1 VLGRLTKKSF
11 LAPQARAQRSG
22 AQCDPGPFI
31 NVLPYARMKLLG
43 LEFRGVAG
51 YTQQFVSL
59 ENDINLITGKNN
71 IGKSA
76 LLRSSTVLGHLP
88 INSQQDLQRGPLIR
102 GYADSGIGNFQF
114 SIIYLLDSNQDPV
127 LDQNIDR
134 WSPLCNSKTVQLRYN
149 FSVHGSSGAILLD
162 GVNINVSQRELPIIR
177 ISNDN
182 RAFERL
188 WYNTDAWQPANSSST
203 YIGGT
208 VLSGGR
214 VAGTLEANDLFNPL
228 TELTKIRLVE
238 AHRVFRDRL
247 ELKTVSDLEGE
258 AAELGLYLQWLQG
271 DDPRK
276 FNQIQSFV
284 TQLFP
289 EFEFLNVES
298 VDNRVTIRL
307 TRSGGN
313 AKIPLSHCG
322 TGVEQILA
330 LATFVVAS
338 PQGTIMLIDE
348 PHSFLH
354 PTAERLLL
362 EFLHRNQ
369 QHKYVITT
377 HSAIFIN
384 SVPASQI
391 THLTGNGYGIS
402 ERKQYSATQLLFD
415 LGYQN
420 SDLLFSDRVIFIEGE
435 SDQAILPI
443 LLRKAGVSSTEI
455 AKTGF
460 CRMKGSGDIHTIT
473 RQSEE
478 LLAALHK
485 EGVKRLYLFDGDQK
499 PSTNYIKKIK
509 TPQTGQPL
517 PLAFLEL
524 PEIENYLL
532 DPVAIA
538 AAINEE
544 LSSVSESGAP
554 SSRIEVDQVDKWLRS
569 ANTDVRAK
577 GSKILAAVY
586 EQAGLR
592 FKKTV
597 HGRLVALHTT
607 AERNAS
613 LKGLANIFTNLFVV
627 APH

>member
-1 VLGRLTKKSF
+1 MNL
-11 LAPQARAQRSG
+11 SG
-22 AQCDPGPFI
+22 A
-31 NVLPYARMKLLG
+31 V
-43 LEFRGVAG
+43 V
-51 YTQQFVSL
+51 
-59 ENDINLITGKNN
+59 
-71 IGKSA
+71 
-76 LLRSSTVLGHLP
+76 
-88 INSQQDLQRGPLIR
+88 
-102 GYADSGIGNFQF
+102 
-114 SIIYLLDSNQDPV
+114 
-127 LDQNIDR
+127 
-134 WSPLCNSKTVQLRYN
+134 
-149 FSVHGSSGAILLD
+149 
-162 GVNINVSQRELPIIR
+162 
-177 ISNDN
+177 
-182 RAFERL
+182 
-188 WYNTDAWQPANSSST
+188 
-203 YIGGT
+203 
-208 VLSGGR
+208 SGGR
-214 VAGTLEANDLFNPL
+214 VAGILPADDLFGPL
-228 TELTKIRLVE
+228 VELTKVRLVE

-247 ELKTVSDLEGE
+247 ELKTVNSLQGE
-258 AAELGLYLQWLQG
+258 AGELGPYLQWLQG

-276 FNQIQSFV
+276 FIQIQSFI

-298 VDNRVTIRL
+298 INNTVTIRL
-307 TRSGGN
+307 TRNGGN
-313 AKIPLSHCG
+313 TKIPLSHCG

-354 PTAERLLL
+354 PTAERLLRD
-362 EFLHRNQ
+362 FLRRNQ

-384 SVPASQI
+384 AVPASQI
-391 THLTGNGYGIS
+391 THLTGNGYGIA

-435 SDQAILPI
+435 SDQEILPI
-443 LLRKAGVSSTEI
+443 LLRKAGVSSAEI

-499 PSTNYIKKIK
+499 PSETYIKKIK
-509 TPQTGQPL
+509 DSRTGEPI
-517 PLAFLEL
+517 PLAFLDR

-532 DPVAIA
+532 DEAAIA

-544 LSSVSESGAP
+544 LASISESKAP
-554 SSRIEVDQVDKWLRS
+554 SSEVKVDQVNKWLRS
-569 ANTDVRAK
+569 ANTGAGIK

-597 HGRLVALHTT
+597 HGRLIALHTT
-607 AERNAS
+607 TEGNDS
-613 LKGLANIFTNLFVV
+613 LKELANIFASLF
-627 APH
+627 AIPSH

>member
-1 VLGRLTKKSF
+1 
-11 LAPQARAQRSG
+11 
-22 AQCDPGPFI
+22 
-31 NVLPYARMKLLG
+31 MKLLG
-43 LEFRGVAG
+43 IEFKGVAG
-51 YTQQFVSL
+51 YPNQFVSF
-59 ENDINLITGKNN
+59 ENGINLITGRNN

-88 INSQQDLQRGPLIR
+88 INAQPNQPKGPFIR
-102 GYADSGIGNFQF
+102 GYADSGAGNFRF
-114 SIIYLLDSNQDPV
+114 SILYLLDSDVDPA
-127 LDQNIDR
+127 LDQDKNR
-134 WSPLCNSKTVQLRYN
+134 WISLCNSKTVLLRYD
-149 FSVHGSSGAILLD
+149 FSVDVTGAILLD
-162 GVNINVSQRELPIIR
+162 AVSVNVPQGEFPIIR
-177 ISNDN
+177 PSNDG

-188 WYNTDAWQPANSSST
+188 WYKTPLWEPTNRTST
-203 YIGGT
+203 LLNGS
-208 VLSGGR
+208 VVSGGR
-214 VAGTLEANDLFNPL
+214 VAGTLPADDLFGPL
-228 TELTKIRLVE
+228 LELTKIRLVE

-247 ELKTVSDLEGE
+247 ELRTVNSLQGE
-258 AAELGLYLQWLQG
+258 AAELGPYLQWLQG

-276 FNQIQSFV
+276 FNQIQSFI

-298 VDNRVTIRL
+298 INNTVTIRL
-307 TRSGGN
+307 TRNGGN
-313 AKIPLSHCG
+313 TKIPLSHCG

-338 PQGTIMLIDE
+338 PQGTVMLIDE

-362 EFLHRNQ
+362 EFLQRNQ

-384 SVPASQI
+384 AVPAFQI
-391 THLTGNGYGIS
+391 THLTGKGYGIA

-435 SDQAILPI
+435 SDQEILPI
-443 LLRKAGVSSTEI
+443 LLRKAGVSSAEI

-485 EGVKRLYLFDGDQK
+485 DGVKRLYLFDGDQK
-499 PSTNYIKKIK
+499 PSANYIKKIK
-509 TPQTGQPL
+509 TPQTGEPL

-532 DPVAIA
+532 DAVAIA

-544 LSSVSESGAP
+544 RSSVSESRSP
-554 SSRIEVDQVDKWLRS
+554 STKIEVDQVDKWLRA
-569 ANTDVRAK
+569 ANTDVGAK
-577 GSKILAAVY
+577 GSNILAAVY

-597 HGRLVALHTT
+597 HGRLIALHTI

-613 LKGLANIFTNLFVV
+613 LKGLANIFANLFAVD
-627 APH
+627 PH

>member
-1 VLGRLTKKSF
+1 
-11 LAPQARAQRSG
+11 
-22 AQCDPGPFI
+22 
-31 NVLPYARMKLLG
+31 MKLLG
-43 LEFRGVAG
+43 LEFKGVAG
-51 YTQQFVSL
+51 YSHQFVSF
-59 ENDINLITGKNN
+59 ENAINLITGRNN
-71 IGKSA
+71 VGKSA
-76 LLRSSTVLGHLP
+76 LLRSSTVLDHLP
-88 INSQQDLQRGPLIR
+88 INSEPNRPRGPLIR

-114 SIIYLLDSNQDPV
+114 SIIYLLDSDQDPV
-127 LDQNIDR
+127 LDENKDR
-134 WSPLCNSKTVQLRYN
+134 WIPLCNSKTVQLRYN
-149 FSVHGSSGAILLD
+149 FSVHGSGGAVLLD
-162 GVNINVSQRELPIIR
+162 GVNVNVSQRELPIIR
-177 ISNDN
+177 MSNDN

-188 WYNTDAWQPANSSST
+188 WYNTNAWQPANSSST
-203 YIGGT
+203 YINGT

-214 VAGTLEANDLFNPL
+214 IASTLPSNDLFAPL

-258 AAELGLYLQWLQG
+258 AGELGLYLQWLQG

-307 TRSGGN
+307 TKKGAN

-330 LATFVVAS
+330 LATFVIAS

-362 EFLHRNQ
+362 EFLRRNQ
-369 QHKYVITT
+369 HHKYVITT

-384 SVPASQI
+384 AVPASQI
-391 THLTGNGYGIS
+391 THLTGNGYGIA
-402 ERKQYSATQLLFD
+402 ERKQHSATQLLFD

-435 SDQAILPI
+435 SDQEILPI
-443 LLRKAGVSSTEI
+443 LLQKAGVSPTEI

-499 PSTNYIKKIK
+499 PSANYIKKIK
-509 TPQTGQPL
+509 TPQTGEPL
-517 PLAFLEL
+517 PIAFLEL

-532 DPVAIA
+532 DAVAIA
-538 AAINEE
+538 AALNEE
-544 LSSVSESGAP
+544 LSSVSESGVP
-554 SSRIEVDQVDKWLRS
+554 SSRIEVDQVDTWLRS
-569 ANTDVRAK
+569 ANTGVGVK
-577 GSKILAAVY
+577 GSKILAAIY

-597 HGRLVALHTT
+597 HGRLIALHTM

-613 LKGLANIFTNLFVV
+613 LKGLASIFTNLFVV
-627 APH
+627 EPH

>member
-1 VLGRLTKKSF
+1 
-11 LAPQARAQRSG
+11 
-22 AQCDPGPFI
+22 
-31 NVLPYARMKLLG
+31 MKLLG
-43 LEFRGVAG
+43 LEFKGVAG
-51 YTQQFVSL
+51 YTRQFVSF
-59 ENDINLITGKNN
+59 ENGINLITGRNN

-76 LLRSSTVLGHLP
+76 LLRSSTVLDHLP
-88 INSQQDLQRGPLIR
+88 INSEPNRPRGPLIR
-102 GYADSGIGNFQF
+102 GYADSGIGNFRF
-114 SIIYLLDSNQDPV
+114 SVLYLLNSDLDPA
-127 LDQNIDR
+127 LDQNKDR
-134 WSPLCNSKTVQLRYN
+134 WLPLCNSKTVQLRYD
-149 FSVHGSSGAILLD
+149 FSVDVTGAILLD
-162 GVNINVSQRELPIIR
+162 GVSVNVPQGEFPIIR
-177 ISNDN
+177 VSKDG
-182 RAFERL
+182 RALERL
-188 WYNTDAWQPANSSST
+188 WYKTPLWEQTNRTAMNLSGA
-203 YIGGT
+203 
-208 VLSGGR
+208 VVSGGR
-214 VAGTLEANDLFNPL
+214 VAGTLPADDLFGPL

-247 ELKTVSDLEGE
+247 ELRTVNSLQGE
-258 AAELGLYLQWLQG
+258 ASELGPYLQWLHG

-276 FNQIQSFV
+276 FNQIQAFI

-307 TRSGGN
+307 TRNGGN

-362 EFLHRNQ
+362 EFLRRNQ

-384 SVPASQI
+384 AVPASQI
-391 THLTGNGYGIS
+391 THLTGNGYGIA

-435 SDQAILPI
+435 SDQEILPI
-443 LLRKAGVSSTEI
+443 LLRKAGVSPAEI

-509 TPQTGQPL
+509 TPQTGEPL

-577 GSKILAAVY
+577 GSKILAVVY

-597 HGRLVALHTT
+597 HGRLIALHTT

-627 APH
+627 DSH